1 MNGFTK
7 EDLSVPDYSPA
18 KIKGTQIRVSRRDLQ
33 IQTLTFSPIRD
44 MDVQRARVRVVSQL
58 WIAILSTSFVLFVGA
73 KLHADQ
79 DFTFSKVVLS
89 GEPAAGIAGGLT
101 FDGFGFPLIDN
112 AGRVAFRGYVSGQGV
127 ESSNNEGLW
136 HGEANSLDLIVREG
150 FDAPLVE
157 AGTRLRLIGPVYY
170 LGSDGTVAFN
180 GAMEG
185 PDMPST
191 GAIGM
196 WGWNSN
202 NVRLVARSGT
212 LAPGLNEGERFRSI
226 GTAKF
231 SVASDGGVSFW
242 SALGNAAGVPYF
254 DHDSVWTERGGS
266 PELLAREGDAV
277 PDVAPSATLSG
288 LSFIGSSKI
297 GTPTRV
303 FHGSM
308 KGGILG
314 GSFDYGLWVESN
326 SSMSLVA
333 YTGMPAPGFQD
344 GRLLGN
350 ILTSAF
356 AVNSSGQTAF
366 TGFAAGPNGAANSYM
381 AYAGSKDSLRF
392 IAQDGDQAPGTS
404 PGVRFDAMYSN
415 NLQSLPISESGRTAF
430 KTSLIGPGVNLFTNS
445 RAVYSEGFGTLEL
458 VARAGNQAPG
468 APDGA
473 LFDRFNTLDMFASGQ
488 VIFGASLRGTG
499 VTAENSNGIWV
510 QNPMG
515 LLLKLIRQGDVIEVG
530 PGDLRTVAFFNFA
543 FGQSINEHG
552 DIAIELRF
560 TDNTSGVFVT
570 RVPEPVSAL
579 LFAATFWVARRRR

>member
-1 MNGFTK
+1 MPNC
-7 EDLSVPDYSPA
+7 LLA
-18 KIKGTQIRVSRRDLQ
+18 KVKGTQIEVNRSELH
-33 IQTLTFSPIRD
+33 IQTVANPPFRG

-58 WIAILSTSFVLFVGA
+58 WTAVLSTSLALLVGA
-73 KLHADQ
+73 KVHADQ
-79 DFTFSKVVLS
+79 GYTFNKVVLS
-89 GEPAAGIAGGLT
+89 GETAAGIAGGLT
-101 FDGFGFPLIDN
+101 FDGFGFPLIDS
-112 AGRVAFRGYVSGQGV
+112 AGRVAFRGYVSGPGV
-127 ESSNNEGLW
+127 DSSNNEGLW

-157 AGTRLRLIGPVYY
+157 SGTRLRLIGPVYY

-202 NVRLVARSGT
+202 NVRIVARTGT
-212 LAPGLNEGERFRSI
+212 LAPGLDEGERFRSI

-277 PDVAPSATLSG
+277 PEVSPSATLSG
-288 LSFIGSSKI
+288 LTFIGSSKT

-314 GSFDYGLWVESN
+314 GGFDYGLWVESN

-366 TGFAAGPNGAANSYM
+366 TGFAGDPNGAQNSFM
-381 AYAGSKDSLRF
+381 VYAGSQDALRF
-392 IAQDGDQAPGTS
+392 IAQDGDQAPGTL

-445 RAVYSEGFGTLEL
+445 RAVYSEGFGTLDL

-473 LFDRFNTLDMFASGQ
+473 LFDRFNTIDMLASGQ
-488 VIFGASLRGTG
+488 LIFGASLRGTG
-499 VTAENSNGIWV
+499 VTTENSNGIWV

-515 LLLKLIRQGDVIEVG
+515 ELLKLVRQGDVIEVG
-530 PGDLRTVAFFNFA
+530 SGDFRTVAFFNFA
-543 FGQSINEHG
+543 FGQSVNELG
-552 DIAIELRF
+552 DIAIEMRF
-560 TDNTSGVFVT
+560 ADNTSGVFVT
-570 RVPEPVSAL
+570 RVPEPASAL
-579 LFAATFWVARRRR
+579 LIAAASLVYRRRRWRGSSADRI